1 MNHYLDHS
9 VQAAFRHGLILTA
22 VRPGSKRDRID
33 YQPISTYEQW
43 RDYQAQYGPNINAAI
58 ALAHSNL
65 CVIDVDTAGGLQKLR
80 TMMPLARTVTVKTP
94 RGFHLIYRRSHPGMI
109 GSGDLYIGE
118 EHIGEFLCGNHD
130 FHYTMLP
137 GSHQAP
143 ANYYR
148 WLVALGAVEIPTY
161 PSRIV
166 EFMSCDHEPY
176 YRDDTGEWWD

>member
-1 MNHYLDHS
+1 VNPYLEHS
-9 VQAAFRHGLILTA
+9 VQQAFQHGLVLTA

-33 YQPISTYEQW
+33 HRPISTGEQW

-58 ALAHSNL
+58 FLMLSNL
-65 CVIDVDTAGGLQKLR
+65 CVIDVDTADGLHKLR
-80 TMMPLARTVTVKTP
+80 TMTHLPPTVTVKTP
-94 RGFHLIYRRSHPGMI
+94 RGFHLLYRRTSMMI

-148 WLVALGAVEIPTY
+148 WLIALGAVEIPAY
-161 PSRIV
+161 PQLIT
-166 EFMSCDHEPY
+166 EFMQSDHEPY
-176 YRDDTGEWWD
+176 YRDDERDWS